1 MKLYIIPALFLL
13 TACPSKQDVASAS
26 AIPAYLVAG
35 EAVLKRNATNPLSPE
50 ALVALKAA
58 DERAY
63 AAASFANDAQVR
75 RAEALHRAIQGLE

>member
-1 MKLYIIPALFLL
+1 MKIFIIPALFLTL

-63 AAASFANDAQVR
+63 AAASFANDGQVK
-75 RAEALHRAIQGLE
+75 RAAEVHALVQGL